1 MKKLTPLDEILD
13 DFTRKRVKT
22 WLDKLS
28 FPAIM
33 LVWITLVII
42 FGAAYY
48 FFSDANTFLY
58 YNPAHGPVEGIF
70 NHIYFSF
77 ITATTTGFGDIV
89 PQGAFK
95 AVAIVEVV
103 LGFLLLAVV
112 TSKFISLKQNIIL
125 EEIYEVSFHERIN
138 RLRSSL
144 LIFRQNISRIISRI
158 EENEIKKRE
167 INDLYTYVSS
177 FEDILREVYVLLHK
191 SDGSQYTKA
200 LDPLNAEVVINSV
213 INSFEKLNEL
223 IVVMDQNKI
232 EWRREVTTHLMYKCI
247 NLNQEIFDILNS
259 NKMLSEKTMM
269 DMNAHKSKAI
279 DLLRAAVNVNAEEM
293 PKTEVVEA

>member
-1 MKKLTPLDEILD
+1 MKKTTPLDEIID
-13 DFTRKRVKT
+13 EFTRKKVKN
-22 WLDKLS
+22 WLDRLS

-33 LVWITLVII
+33 LVWITLVMI
-42 FGAAYY
+42 FGALYY
-48 FFSDANTFLY
+48 FLTDNNTFLY
-58 YNPAHGPVEGIF
+58 YNPTQAPVEGIL

-89 PQGAFK
+89 PMGGFR
-95 AVAIVEVV
+95 VIAIVEVV

-112 TSKFISLKQNIIL
+112 TSKFISVKQNVIL

-144 LIFRQNISRIISRI
+144 LIFRQNIGRIISRI

-177 FEDILREVYVLLHK
+177 FEDILREVYILIHK
-191 SDGSQYTKA
+191 PEGSQYTKT
-200 LDPLNAEVVINSV
+200 LDPLNAEVVINSI

-232 EWRREVTTHLMYKCI
+232 EWRREVTTHMMYKCI
-247 NLNQEIFDILNS
+247 NLNQEIFDNLNS
-259 NKMLSEKTMM
+259 EKRLSEKTMM

-279 DLLRAAVNVNAEEM
+279 DLLRNAINIKQEEI
-293 PKTEVVEA
+293 PKTEIIKN